1 MKKCSKCGI
10 EFENEM
16 FYVNNKNADGLD
28 NYCKECRK
36 ALNKMNFQKRKDK
49 EKEVADTH
57 NLIKVYTNPD
67 LAMYTPRQLMQE
79 LKARGFKWEYML
91 EPQRKVVYDKI

>member
-36 ALNKMNFQKRKDK
+36 AQNKMNFQKRKDK
-49 EKEVADTH
+49 EREVADTN
-57 NLIKVYTNPD
+57 NLLKVYSNPE
-67 LAMYTPRQLMQE
+67 LAKFTPRQLMQE
-79 LKARGFKWEYML
+79 LKARGYKWEYML
-91 EPQRKVVYDKI
+91 EPQRRVMYDKI